1 MQAVE
6 MQVAVI
12 RARTKRT
19 LFVRLNGQVI
29 DIPLMVSPGNTR
41 LGCRNCFASKKEGFL
56 SSTRI
61 KRCTQGKL
69 TTHFRTL
76 TYNAS
81 PSENGDH

>member
-41 LGCRNCFASKKEGFL
+41 LVAGTALPAKKKAFCPSLG
-56 SSTRI
+56 S
-61 KRCTQGKL
+61 
-69 TTHFRTL
+69 
-76 TYNAS
+76 NAAARV
-81 PSENGDH
+81 N